1 MAGKPA
7 ADKSPRTNSVVQ
19 VCLTPDEKAH
29 LVAYANATS
38 NGKLSIAARALLR
51 NGLMA
56 AS

>member
-51 NGLMA
+51 DGLMA